1 MMEMTME
8 RTEAGREAREP
19 PRNDLPVAVIG
30 AGPVGLVAAAHL
42 VRRGEAVVVL
52 EAGAAVGASV
62 RAWGHVRLFTPWKHL
77 LDPQAEALLAPTGWI
92 VPELDEHPTG
102 ADYVER
108 FLVPLS
114 RTPRIAAALRM
125 RTKVVRVVRTS
136 PVAGSAFRL
145 DLQDGGQV
153 LARAVIDASG
163 NWSTPN
169 PLGGRGEPLD
179 GEETEARILRGIPD
193 VAGADRSLVAGQR
206 VLVAGSGHSALHLL
220 RELLTVQAAEPATR
234 VQWIIRRPASRRLF
248 GGGEADALP
257 ARGAMGQA
265 IEAAVREGRITL
277 VDGFR
282 ASRLRPADSVEPGGP
297 GTPQAGLLVDEE
309 GPAGRTLGPFDRILV
324 ATGFRPD
331 LAPTLGLNLALDPRL
346 EAPLALAPL
355 VDPALHACGS
365 VRPHGWR
372 ELAHP
377 ETGYFAVGVRS
388 YGRAPTFLLRTGYEQ
403 VRSVVAHLSGDQA
416 AAEAREWELPA
427 TGVCV
432 TDAAD
437 LPALAAVSGSEGGCC
452 TGCGC

>member
-1 MMEMTME
+1 ME
-8 RTEAGREAREP
+8 RTMEYTAAEGQGREATRK
-19 PRNDLPVAVIG
+19 NLPVAIIG

-42 VRRGEAVVVL
+42 VRRREAVVVL

-62 RAWGHVRLFTPWKHL
+62 REWGHVRLFTPWKYL

-92 VPELDEHPTG
+92 VPEPDEHPTG
-102 ADYVER
+102 AEYVER

-114 RTPRIAAALRM
+114 RIRPIAAALR
-125 RTKVVRVVRTS
+125 VRSRVIRVEREAT
-136 PVAGSAFRL
+136 VTGSAFRL
-145 DLQDGGQV
+145 DLGDGGSV
-153 LARAVIDASG
+153 LARAVVDASG
-163 NWSTPN
+163 NWTTPN
-169 PLGGRGEPLD
+169 PLGGRGEPLE
-179 GEETEARILRGIPD
+179 GEETDARILRGIPD

-220 RELLTVQAAEPATR
+220 RELLKVQAAEPATR

-265 IEAAVREGRITL
+265 IEAAVRGGRISL
-277 VDGFR
+277 VEDFR
-282 ASRLRPADSVEPGGP
+282 ASRLRPADSVDPGGP
-297 GTPQAGLLVDEE
+297 GAPQAGLLVDEE

-331 LAPTLGLNLALDPRL
+331 LAPTLGLTLGLDPRL
-346 EAPLALAPL
+346 EAPVALAPL

-388 YGRAPTFLLRTGYEQ
+388 YGRAPTFLLRTGFEQ
-403 VRSVVAHLSGDQA
+403 VRSVVAHLAGDDA
-416 AAEAREWELPA
+416 AAEATEWELPA

-432 TDAAD
+432 TDGAD
-437 LPALAAVSGSEGGCC
+437 LPVLAAVSGSEQGCC

>member
-1 MMEMTME
+1 MEISME
-8 RTEAGREAREP
+8 QTEAARQGREAT
-19 PRNDLPVAVIG
+19 RNDLPVAVIG

-42 VRRGEAVVVL
+42 VRRGEAVVL
-52 EAGAAVGASV
+52 IEAGSAVGASV
-62 RAWGHVRLFTPWKHL
+62 REWGHVRLFTPWKYL
-77 LDPQAEALLAPTGWI
+77 LDPQAVALLAPAGWTA
-92 VPELDEHPTG
+92 PASDEHPTG
-102 ADYVER
+102 AEYVER

-114 RTPRIAAALRM
+114 RTPRIATALRM
-125 RTKVVRVVRTS
+125 RSRVVRIS
-136 PVAGSAFRL
+136 RAAAAHGLAFRL
-145 DLQDGGQV
+145 DLADGDTV

-163 NWSTPN
+163 NWTTPN
-169 PLGGRGEPLD
+169 PLGGRGAPLD
-179 GEETEARILRGIPD
+179 GEETDARILRGIPD

-220 RELLTVQAAEPATR
+220 RELLKVQAAEPATQI
-234 VQWIIRRPASRRLF
+234 QWIIRRRASRRLF

-265 IEAAVREGRITL
+265 IEAAVRAGRIAL
-277 VDGFR
+277 VDDFR
-282 ASRLRPADSVEPGGP
+282 ASRLRPADSGGP
-297 GTPQAGLLVDEE
+297 VGPGARQAGLLVEEE
-309 GPAGRTLGPFDRILV
+309 GRAGRILGPFERILV

-331 LAPTLGLNLALDPRL
+331 LAPTRGLTLALDPRL
-346 EAPLALAPL
+346 EAPVSLAPL

-403 VRSVVAHLSGDQA
+403 VRSVVAHLSGDHG
-416 AAEAREWELPA
+416 AAEATEWELPA

-432 TDAAD
+432 TDTAD
-437 LPALAAVSGSEGGCC
+437 LPVLAAVSGPEGGCC